1 MSVVRMF
8 VIYVPLAYIGESLL
22 GVTGIFVATCVS
34 NIAMGLIGFGLNR
47 WTYGGGMSDWLGV
60 GEYSLP
66 ESKAVKSN

>member
-1 MSVVRMF
+1 
-8 VIYVPLAYIGESLL
+8 
-22 GVTGIFVATCVS
+22 VS